1 MLIKEYRIPMPMS
14 VDEYRIAQLY
24 MIQVSSGTP
33 HLTDLRRSTPISP
46 PHPSQVC
53 DCSAPNYE
61 MIGHMPSDAG
71 GERNK
76 GRLCADRLS
85 SFKLSEAGSHHTSQA
100 VWFYS

>member
-33 HLTDLRRSTPISP
+33 HLTDLCRSP
-46 PHPSQVC
+46 PRPPRVC

-100 VWFYS
+100 VRLYS